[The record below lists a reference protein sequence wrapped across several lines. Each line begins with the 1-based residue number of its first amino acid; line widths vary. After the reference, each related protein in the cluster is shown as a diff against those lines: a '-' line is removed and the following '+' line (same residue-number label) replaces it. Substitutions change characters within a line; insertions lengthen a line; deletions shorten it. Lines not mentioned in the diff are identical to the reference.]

1 VMAATPLISATTLAG
16 ALGMSIKS
24 ATVLLDRFRA
34 EGIAVEVT
42 HRSARRLFGLA
53 GLAPLREAVAPRR
66 RPQPGR
72 GPGRPPHR
80 QIDDQTAMPTVPPRL
95 PPSRVFER
103 PPIDYAALEA
113 AMIVA
118 EDTVRRARHTLG
130 MLRDVAPASDA
141 WADRDG

>member
-1 VMAATPLISATTLAG
+1 
-16 ALGMSIKS
+16 MSIKS
-24 ATVLLDRFRA
+24 ATVLLDHFRA

-80 QIDDQTAMPTVPPRL
+80 EIDEPTPMPTVPPPL
-95 PPSRVFER
+95 PPVRVVER
-103 PPIDYAALEA
+103 PPIDYGALEA
-113 AMIVA
+113 AMIAA
-118 EDTVRRARHTLG
+118 EDTVGRARHNLNA
-130 MLRDVAPASDA
+130 LRAAPKATET
-141 WADRDG
+141 WAGRDHEDTMD